1 LLRAIENAPAV
12 LQGDMEPDRL
22 GVRAIDDYTLEIR
35 LSHAVPYFP
44 DVLTNTVAS
53 PVHPSS
59 LAVAGGFS
67 EPDKTVSNGP
77 YVLAAFAPGASLL
90 LKRNPHYWD
99 SAAVA
104 FDEVRYEFVP
114 DEN

>member
-1 LLRAIENAPAV
+1 MAPIAWACV
-12 LQGDMEPDRL
+12 QF
-22 GVRAIDDYTLEIR
+22 DDYTLGDP

-59 LAVAGGFS
+59 LAVAGAFRK
-67 EPDKTVSNGP
+67 PDKTVSNGP

-90 LKRNPHYWD
+90 LKRNR
-99 SAAVA
+99 SLLGLGGG
-104 FDEVRYEFVP
+104 RL
-114 DEN
+114 